1 MNGEL
6 PFEEIFKSLVEE
18 SKTID
23 IEYDYVVRYYKEDS
37 YAEYEIKKIN
47 GEYPFGIK
55 NKVLRLG
62 KEGIEK
68 LKEELNYIDYEHRV
82 SYLEEMREEIL
93 YLKNIVQ
100 EDEIVYEESEYGPRK
115 EVQFRTFTSANLIP
129 TNQERK
135 NGHTKSILK
144 KASEYAVAWESGIDE
159 IASKIDFLKHQIEL
173 LPEPKTAIKD
183 KNTIHVFYSWQS
195 DIESEKKAIQ
205 KSLDKVATHFKKSGK
220 NVKIDSDM
228 RGTTG
233 SLDITSTLFHKISSC
248 DIFVADINIVNQSLH
263 RQGLF
268 SPNANVLIELGYA
281 ASKIGWERVILV
293 FNSSEYSIE
302 QLPFDI
308 KQKAILWYKDQPQ
321 LEEKLKFAINELLK
335 KDDNSG

>member
-18 SKTID
+18 SKKID
-23 IEYDYVVRYYKEDS
+23 IEYDYKVRYSKEDS
-37 YAEYEIKKIN
+37 YAEYEINKIN
-47 GEYPFGIK
+47 GDYPFGLK
-55 NKVLRLG
+55 NKVVRLG

-68 LKEELNYIDYEHRV
+68 LKAELNYIDYEYRV
-82 SYLEEMREEIL
+82 SYLEEIREEIL

-100 EDEIVYEESEYGPRK
+100 NDEIVYEESEHGPRK
-115 EVQFRTFTSANLIP
+115 EVQFRTFKTANLIP
-129 TNQERK
+129 ANPERK
-135 NGHTKSILK
+135 NGHKKSILK
-144 KASEYAVAWESGIDE
+144 KASEYAVAWERGIDE
-159 IASKIDFLKHQIEL
+159 IANKVDFLKHQIEL

-183 KNTIHVFYSWQS
+183 KNTVHVFYSWQS
-195 DIESEKKAIQ
+195 DIESEDKAIR
-205 KSLDKVATHFKKSGK
+205 KSLDKLIPHFKKKGK

-233 SLDITSTLFHKISSC
+233 SLNITSTLFHKINSC
-248 DIFVADINIVNQSLH
+248 DIFIADINIVNQNLH
-263 RQGLF
+263 REGLF

-281 ASKIGWERVILV
+281 ASKIGWERVVLV
-293 FNSSEYSIE
+293 FNLTNYTIE

-308 KQKAILWYKDQPQ
+308 RQKGILWYKDQSQ

-335 KDDNSG
+335 KANSG